1 MTGLLTRILTYHI
14 PDTGSIHASTVLYK
28 SMSSPPSVV
37 FLFNVRSTAGL
48 LETVLF
54 ANIRFHDTVS
64 RGRLLN
70 RFGKDFE
77 GHAFLVPVATV
88 SAYLDAGI
96 DSNLSDNFGRSAVNG
111 LSVVTTFITLSIV
124 GGPQFFLVILVI
136 GSLYWNGK

>member
-1 MTGLLTRILTYHI
+1 
-14 PDTGSIHASTVLYK
+14 
-28 SMSSPPSVV
+28 MSSPPSVV
-37 FLFNVRSTAGL
+37 FLFTVHSTAGL

-77 GHAFLVPVATV
+77 GHALLVPVATV
-88 SAYLDAGI
+88 STYLDAGI
-96 DSNLSDNFGRSAVNG
+96 DSSLSDNFGRSAVNG
-111 LSVVTTFITLSIV
+111 LSVITTFITLSIV